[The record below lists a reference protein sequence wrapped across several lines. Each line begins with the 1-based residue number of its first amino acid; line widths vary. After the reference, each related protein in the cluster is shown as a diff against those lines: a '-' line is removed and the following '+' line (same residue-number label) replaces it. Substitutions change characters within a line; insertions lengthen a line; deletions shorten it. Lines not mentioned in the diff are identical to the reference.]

1 MTQRTVSDLI
11 LDSFAEKIKKDDLFK
26 GVAEDVIDS
35 ISANRRKKADIV
47 NSLKKVEN
55 EDSRTFSD

>member
-1 MTQRTVSDLI
+1 MSQRTISDLI

-26 GVAEDVIDS
+26 GVAEGVIDS

-55 EDSRTFSD
+55 EDS